1 MSSIFNFYFHQY
13 SDFPYYKQNIFNK
26 VSCHLSP
33 IATFPNMPACNFN
46 LVSATIFY
54 KLCNSKYIEI
64 ETTIIQSKLDSIVM
78 GEIFSYEAICEE
90 INKKYK
96 YI

>member
-26 VSCHLSP
+26 VSCLLSP

-46 LVSATIFY
+46 LVSATVFY

-64 ETTIIQSKLDSIVM
+64 ETVRMSSKLDSIVACK
-78 GEIFSYEAICEE
+78 IFSYEAICKE
-90 INKKYK
+90 INKKHK